1 MTPGPRRGPE
11 GGARDVRD
19 RFEVVVVGGGHA
31 GCEAALAAARLGRDT
46 LLLTSDPAALARMSC
61 NPAVGGLAKGQVVR
75 EIDAL
80 GGAMGLVADRTG
92 IQFKVL
98 NASRGPAVRGPRAQS
113 DKVLYS
119 AEMSRLLA
127 GVPGLTVAAGTA
139 AGFRVRDGRLAGILL
154 EEGGAVACDAAVVT
168 TGTFLRGL
176 IHVGAESR
184 AAGRWG
190 EPPARSLSAAL
201 AALGLRLGR
210 MKTGTPPRVAA
221 AGLDTAKMTR
231 ARGDARPVPFSFR
244 SRREPF
250 PRLPQ
255 VDCFLTHTNERV
267 HETIRRH
274 LHESPLYSGKIVG
287 RGPRYCPSIE
297 DKVVRFAERPRHQI
311 FVEPEGLDTEWT
323 YLNGLS
329 MSLPAAVQEEIVHAI
344 PGLESAELLRPAYAI
359 EYDAVFPEQ
368 LDDTLEVR
376 ALPGLFLAGQINGT
390 SGYEEA
396 AGQGLVAGVNAAF
409 ASRRGAHEPFVLAR
423 HEAYIGVMIDDL
435 VTLGTE
441 EPYRLL
447 TSRAE
452 HRLLLGA
459 DSAYARLT
467 PRAAATG
474 LVEARLADEILEREE
489 RLVRVKG
496 ALDRAAVRPDRETLD
511 ALAELDVPLAEETT
525 VAGLIRRPEM
535 DVTRLRPFVA
545 SALGAAAGEFAV
557 LEAEE
562 LERLAS
568 EIRYAG
574 FLARE
579 VEAVRRVA
587 KAAEVR
593 IPSDFVYRGLAGLSL
608 EGAEKLERH
617 RPRTVGQASRIPGV
631 TPAAVTL
638 ILARVTSR
646 TRRSAA

>member
-1 MTPGPRRGPE
+1 
-11 GGARDVRD
+11 VKN

-46 LLLTSDPAALARMSC
+46 LLLTSDPGALARMSC

-80 GGAMGLVADRTG
+80 GGAMGLVADRAG

-127 GVPGLTVAAGTA
+127 GIPGLAVAAGTA

-154 EEGGAVACDAAVVT
+154 EGGGAVACDAAVVT

-176 IHVGAESR
+176 IHVGPETR
-184 AAGRWG
+184 AAGRWD

-210 MKTGTPPRVAA
+210 MKTGTPPRVSAA
-221 AGLDTAKMTR
+221 SLETAKMTR
-231 ARGDARPVPFSFR
+231 ARGDARPAPFSFR

-267 HETIRRH
+267 HEMIRRH

-297 DKVVRFAERPRHQI
+297 DKVVRFAERLRHQV

-344 PGLESAELLRPAYAI
+344 PGLERAELLRPAYAI

-368 LDDTLEVR
+368 LDDTLGVR
-376 ALPGLFLAGQINGT
+376 ALPGLYLAGQINGT

-396 AGQGLVAGVNAAF
+396 AGQGLVAGVNAA
-409 ASRRGAHEPFVLAR
+409 RRPDDDPFVLGR

-435 VTLGTE
+435 VTLGAD

-459 DSAYARLT
+459 ETAYARLVPT
-467 PRAAATG
+467 AVARG
-474 LVEARLADEILEREE
+474 LVSPQLADEILEREE
-489 RLVRVKG
+489 RLHRVRR
-496 ALDRAAVRPDRETLD
+496 ALETAPVRPDRATVD
-511 ALAELDVPLAEETT
+511 ALAALDVPLAEESTL
-525 VAGLIRRPEM
+525 AGLFRRPGT
-535 DVTRLRPFVA
+535 DVERLRPFVTTT
-545 SALGAAAGEFAV
+545 LGGEAGEFAA
-557 LEAEE
+557 LEEEE
-562 LERLAS
+562 LERLAG

-579 VEAVRRVA
+579 RESVRRVA
-587 KAAEVR
+587 RAADVR
-593 IPSDFVYRGLAGLSL
+593 IPADFRYEGLPGLSL
-608 EGAEKLERH
+608 EAAEKLERH
-617 RPRTVGQASRIPGV
+617 RPRTVGQAGRIPGV

-638 ILARVTSR
+638 LLARVTM
-646 TRRSAA
+646 RRRAGAA